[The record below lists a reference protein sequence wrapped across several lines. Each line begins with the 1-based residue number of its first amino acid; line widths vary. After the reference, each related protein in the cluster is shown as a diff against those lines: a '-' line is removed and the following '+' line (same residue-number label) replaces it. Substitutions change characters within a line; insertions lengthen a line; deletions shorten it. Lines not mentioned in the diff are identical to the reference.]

1 MKNIFLSFCESF
13 WMLIIGL
20 VMVAPAFFLLALIT
34 MWLWNAILPV
44 LFVGFPTI
52 GYWQMLGLMF
62 MMRLLFVFGTF
73 SLKRKK
79 N

>member
-1 MKNIFLSFCESF
+1 MKNAFLSFCEAF
-13 WMLIIGL
+13 WLIVIGMM
-20 VMVAPAFFLLALIT
+20 MVVPACFLLALIA

-62 MMRLLFVFGTF
+62 LTRLLLGNF
-73 SLKRKK
+73 SVNDNKS
-79 N
+79 

>member
-1 MKNIFLSFCESF
+1 MKNDFLSFCEAF
-13 WMLIIGL
+13 RLIVIGTL
-20 VMVAPAFFLLALIT
+20 MVVPALFLLALIS

-62 MMRLLFVFGTF
+62 LTRLLFFFF
-73 SLKRKK
+73 SVNDKK
-79 N
+79 S